1 MEILVRLDQMQRLKS
16 DANPELDS
24 QIRLSPFDKIK
35 AKVKEMTP
43 DGGAAGVNLR
53 WTLGCGRGDVQLYKL
68 KMDADLTRF
77 KLFSQSGKSLHAKL
91 KMVSNAV

>member
-16 DANPELDS
+16 DANPELNS

-43 DGGAAGVNLR
+43 DGGGRWGQSSLDVGVR
-53 WTLGCGRGDVQLYKL
+53 EGDVQLYKL
-68 KMDADLTRF
+68 KMDADLTCF
-77 KLFSQSGKSLHAKL
+77 KLFSQSG
-91 KMVSNAV
+91 